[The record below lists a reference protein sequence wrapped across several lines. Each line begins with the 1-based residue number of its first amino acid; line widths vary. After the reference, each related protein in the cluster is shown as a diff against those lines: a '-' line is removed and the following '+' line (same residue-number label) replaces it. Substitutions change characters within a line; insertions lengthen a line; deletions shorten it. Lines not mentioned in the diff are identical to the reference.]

1 MSCSGGSLL
10 VRLLVGW
17 LLVVSLVSHV
27 DGADGEP
34 APGDEPDH
42 GGEVVH
48 RDDEGDHRD
57 DEGEEKPKRNWIEDN
72 LVLFL
77 VLVHGTWITLVV
89 GGLLI
94 AKAVVRR
101 REEKRTNGL
110 RAVAGELELTFLE
123 DGDEALAERLSG
135 LPLFDIGRGRTLKN
149 LIVADTPDVQV
160 ALFDYVYIT
169 GRGKQKRVRRQ
180 TVAAVQSA
188 DLRLPDFHLRPERTL
203 DAVGSLLGRQD
214 IDFDDHPDFSKA
226 FVLKSLSEQETRD
239 FFDQGLLDFFVS
251 RPDISFEAARG
262 VFVYFRRW
270 KRVEPQVA
278 EMKGFLGE
286 GYSVL
291 QALRERLTRT

>member
-1 MSCSGGSLL
+1 MSWFDGSLL
-10 VRLLVGW
+10 ARLLLGC
-17 LLVVSLVSHV
+17 LLAVSLISHV
-27 DGADGEP
+27 DAADGEP
-34 APGDEPDH
+34 DHGDEA
-42 GGEVVH
+42 VH
-48 RDDEGDHRD
+48 RDDEGHLE
-57 DEGEEKPKRNWIEDN
+57 DEVEVKRERNWIEDN

-110 RAVAGELELTFLE
+110 RAGAGELELTFLE
-123 DGDEALAERLSG
+123 DGDEALAERLAG

-149 LIVADTPDVQV
+149 LIVADTPDGQV

-203 DAVGSLLGRQD
+203 DAVGSLLGLQD
-214 IDFDDHPDFSKA
+214 IDFDDHPGFSKA

-239 FFDQGLLDFFVS
+239 FLDQGLLDFFVS
-251 RPDISFEAARG
+251 RPDISFEAAQG

-270 KRVEPQVA
+270 KRVEPQVG

>member
-1 MSCSGGSLL
+1 MSFPGGSLL
-10 VRLLVGW
+10 VLVLVRVLVGW

-27 DGADGEP
+27 DAAEGEP
-34 APGDEPDH
+34 AHD
-42 GGEVVH
+42 GEVDQ
-48 RDDEGDHRD
+48 REDEGDQRD
-57 DEGEEKPKRNWIEDN
+57 DEGEEKREEGWIANN

-77 VLVHGTWITLVV
+77 VLVHGSWIILVV

-94 AKAVVRR
+94 ARIVVRR

-110 RAVAGELELTFLE
+110 RGVAEELELTFLA

-149 LIVADTPDVQV
+149 LIVADTPEVKV

-169 GRGKQKRVRRQ
+169 GRGKRRRVRRQ
-180 TVAAVQSA
+180 TVAAVQA
-188 DLRLPDFHLRPERTL
+188 AELRLPEFHLRPERTL

-214 IDFDDHPDFSKA
+214 IDFDDHPGFSKA

-251 RPDISFEAARG
+251 RPDISFETASG

-278 EMKGFLGE
+278 EMKEFLGE

-291 QALRERLTRT
+291 QALRERLARN